1 MASGVIGIV
10 AGRVK
15 DKFHRPSFVI
25 ALDEN
30 GLGKGSARSIS
41 GIDVGRL
48 IAGAVDRGLI
58 EAGGGHAMAAGLT
71 LRAEQMAGF
80 EAYLTEQRYALALDG
95 PRDLWLDAT
104 LSPAAA
110 NTDLLELI
118 QKAGP
123 LVPEIP
129 NPALFFQ
136 RSGLCNLIL
145 LATGMCAVFLLV
157 AKAGGLK
164 PLLFRVCRRAFAR
177 FLPSRHQLCHIAGF
191 CGPIIGMAVMMC
203 N

>member
-1 MASGVIGIV
+1 
-10 AGRVK
+10 
-15 DKFHRPSFVI
+15 
-25 ALDEN
+25 
-30 GLGKGSARSIS
+30 
-41 GIDVGRL
+41 
-48 IAGAVDRGLI
+48 
-58 EAGGGHAMAAGLT
+58 MAAGLT

-80 EAYLTEQRYALALDG
+80 EAYLTEQLRALALDG

-104 LSPAAA
+104 LSPTAA

-118 QKAGP
+118 KPAP
-123 LVPEIP
+123 LVPETEP
-129 NPALFFQ
+129 RLFFP

-177 FLPSRHQLCHIAGF
+177 FHYAAIALPHSGF
-191 CGPIIGMAVMMC
+191 LRAD